1 MQKIIN
7 VLAVASF
14 ALSSAIAASGVYV
27 YVNRDSIIDGVKQKV
42 MGGFGGAALG
52 GGALTGDVG
61 LPIST
66 QPDAAPSF
74 CTCTIWWFR
83 SFSILNRVVALLE
96 WQKK

>member
-1 MQKIIN
+1 MQKVIN

-14 ALSSAIAASGVYV
+14 AVSSAIAASGVYV

-61 LPIST
+61 LPIT
-66 QPDAAPSF
+66 QPDAAPNAPSASVPSGGLGVSQF
-74 CTCTIWWFR
+74 
-83 SFSILNRVVALLE
+83 
-96 WQKK
+96 

>member
-14 ALSSAIAASGVYV
+14 AVSSAIAASGVYV
-27 YVNRDSIIDGVKQKV
+27 YVNRDSIIDGIKSQV

-61 LPIST
+61 LPMAT
-66 QPDAAPSF
+66 QPEDAPSAPSAPAPQAAPPAAPVG
-74 CTCTIWWFR
+74 I
-83 SFSILNRVVALLE
+83 
-96 WQKK
+96 

>member
-1 MQKIIN
+1 MQKIVN

-14 ALSSAIAASGVYV
+14 AVSSAIAASGVYV
-27 YVNRDSIIDGVKQKV
+27 YVNRASIIDGVKQKV

-66 QPDAAPSF
+66 QPDAAPSAPVPAGGLGVPNF
-74 CTCTIWWFR
+74 
-83 SFSILNRVVALLE
+83 
-96 WQKK
+96 

>member
-1 MQKIIN
+1 MQKVIN

-14 ALSSAIAASGVYV
+14 AVSSAIAASGVYV

-61 LPIST
+61 MPQATNPPAATPQSAGPDLP
-66 QPDAAPSF
+66 DF
-74 CTCTIWWFR
+74 
-83 SFSILNRVVALLE
+83 
-96 WQKK
+96 

>member
-1 MQKIIN
+1 MCQKIIN

-14 ALSSAIAASGVYV
+14 ALSGAIAASGVYV

-61 LPIST
+61 IPKTPIDT
-66 QPDAAPSF
+66 QPQAAAPAAAPSPGIPNF
-74 CTCTIWWFR
+74 
-83 SFSILNRVVALLE
+83 
-96 WQKK
+96 

>member
-14 ALSSAIAASGVYV
+14 AVSGAIAVSGVYV

-61 LPIST
+61 IPKTPIDT
-66 QPDAAPSF
+66 QPQASAPAAPSPGVPNF
-74 CTCTIWWFR
+74 
-83 SFSILNRVVALLE
+83 
-96 WQKK
+96 

>member
-1 MQKIIN
+1 MQKLVN

-14 ALSSAIAASGVYV
+14 AVSGAVVVSGVYV

-42 MGGFGGAALG
+42 MGGFGGASLG

-66 QPDAAPSF
+66 QPDAAPSAPVPSGGLGVPQF
-74 CTCTIWWFR
+74 
-83 SFSILNRVVALLE
+83 
-96 WQKK
+96 

>member
-61 LPIST
+61 LPIT
-66 QPDAAPSF
+66 QPDAAPNAPSAPVPSGGLGVSQF
-74 CTCTIWWFR
+74 
-83 SFSILNRVVALLE
+83 
-96 WQKK
+96 